1 MGQEQSV
8 ISDDTPPET
17 LRDRSLAAVAE
28 HIKSGKARRVV
39 VMTGAGI
46 STAAGIPDFRSPE
59 TGLYANLAKL
69 KLPHPEAVFDL
80 DFFRQ
85 NPEPFY
91 VLAKDLYPGHFH
103 PTVSHVFI
111 HLLSKK
117 GLLLQLFTQNIDCL
131 ERAAG
136 IPDDLIVEAHGSF
149 AHQRCIEC
157 KTPYPEDLMREH
169 VRVAKVP
176 RCLDEACRGLVK
188 PDIVFFH
195 EAMPSLFYDRR
206 ELVDQADLVLI
217 LGTSLQV
224 HPFASLPSL
233 VRDSVPRVLF
243 NMERVG
249 GLGSQADDVLELGD
263 CDTGVRKLADALG
276 WRDELEAEWRALVGE
291 AEATRQLSGMGQR
304 TEQLRDEVDRLAEAV
319 DEALHLGREE
329 DANAVDSYE
338 RAQAKEKGGPEEE
351 VEGKEGGKEATDG
364 PSAEMRGDD
373 AVRGPGESGKDQGGQ
388 KETKGTKEPPA
399 GLEVETPSGDPAG
412 TAPKSDTPVVG
423 HSANP
428 TGEKTK

>member
-1 MGQEQSV
+1 M
-8 ISDDTPPET
+8 
-17 LRDRSLAAVAE
+17 
-28 HIKSGKARRVV
+28 
-39 VMTGAGI
+39 
-46 STAAGIPDFRSPE
+46 
-59 TGLYANLAKL
+59 
-69 KLPHPEAVFDL
+69 
-80 DFFRQ
+80 
-85 NPEPFY
+85 
-91 VLAKDLYPGHFH
+91 LAKDLYPGNFH

-111 HLLSKK
+111 RLLSKK

-157 KTPYPEDLMREH
+157 KTPYPEDRMREH

-176 RCLDEACRGLVK
+176 RCLDEACGGLVK

-195 EAMPSLFYDRR
+195 EAMPSLFYHRR
-206 ELVDQADLVLI
+206 ELVDRADLALI

-233 VRDSVPRVLF
+233 VRDGVPRVLF

-304 TEQLRDEVDRLAEAV
+304 AEQLRDEVDRLAEAV

-329 DANAVDSYE
+329 DANEVDSYAG
-338 RAQAKEKGGPEEE
+338 AQAKAKGGQGEEGEEE
-351 VEGKEGGKEATDG
+351 LGKEATNG
-364 PSAEMRGDD
+364 PSGGLGVDH
-373 AVRGPGESGKDQGGQ
+373 AVRGPGGFGKDEGGQ
-388 KETKGTKEPPA
+388 EEKKSTEEPHQPVA
-399 GLEVETPSGDPAG
+399 GLDLAGPGAKDLPSGNPAG
-412 TAPKSDTPVVG
+412 TTPKSDTLKVEHLG
-423 HSANP
+423 NSSGSGAQ
-428 TGEKTK
+428 